1 VNKLEKK
8 IEHSFGRWGSGRG
21 RGRGRQQAVNVS
33 VPVLSNNPLQF
44 PQTYR
49 PSTSTM
55 TRPVMYYMEGN

>member
-1 VNKLEKK
+1 VNKLENK

-21 RGRGRQQAVNVS
+21 RQQAANVP